1 MQNTPRVSVIIPTY
15 NRASIVPRAIDSVL
29 LQTYTDYEIIV
40 VDDAS
45 TDETGTLL
53 IKKYKNKIFYMR
65 KEKNEGLAA
74 ARNTGIRAAHGVYTA
89 FLDDD
94 DAWLPEKL
102 ALQIKAMEDDPVVG
116 LVYCGY
122 HQVDD
127 NDTIL
132 ATVRPEK
139 RGAVFH
145 DLLYQN
151 CITGSA
157 SAVLLKTELLH
168 DAGYFNAS
176 LSACE
181 DWDLWIRISRLCT
194 VEFVDAPLVK
204 WHVHPSN
211 MHKNIPLMEKNTFVL
226 LNTYRGDMP
235 EDRRDGIFSDHCIML
250 AWQYYNGGNK
260 NDCRRM
266 LLKALEYDPAN
277 TIYVHGEQIRD
288 KEQTV
293 CAAFAAYWGRQETHD
308 RSGVRRKA
316 YSQQYLQLAW
326 EYYARSDMKN
336 FRRCIVCACRY
347 SSLSRSLRLCIPFI
361 KSFLGRHAADS
372 IHALRK
378 CLFTTN
384 NTP

>member
-1 MQNTPRVSVIIPTY
+1 MRHSPRITVIIPTY

-29 LQTYTDYEIIV
+29 AQTYTDYEIIV

-45 TDETGTLL
+45 TDETGILL
-53 IKKYKNKIFYMR
+53 VNKYNNKISCIR

-74 ARNTGIRAAHGVYTA
+74 ARNTGIRAARGVYTA

-102 ALQIKAMEDDPVVG
+102 ALQLKVMEEDPAVG

-122 HQVDD
+122 LHADD

-139 RGAVFH
+139 RGNVFH

-151 CITGSA
+151 HITGSA
-157 SAVLLKTELLH
+157 SAVLIKTEVLH
-168 DAGYFNAS
+168 AAGYFNAS

-181 DWDLWIRISRLCT
+181 DWDLWIRISRLCA
-194 VEFVDAPLVK
+194 VDFVDAPLVK
-204 WHVHPSN
+204 WCVHPSN

-226 LNTYRGDMP
+226 LNSYRGDIP
-235 EDRRDGIFSDHCIML
+235 EDRRDRTFSDHCIML
-250 AWQYYNGGNK
+250 AWQYYNAGNK
-260 NDCRRM
+260 KDCGRM
-266 LLKALEYDPAN
+266 LIKALEYDPLN
-277 TIYVHGEQIRD
+277 TVYVHGEQMHD

-293 CAAFAAYWGRQETHD
+293 SAAFAAYWSGQERPS
-308 RSGVRRKA
+308 RSGDRKKA
-316 YSQQYLQLAW
+316 YSQQCLQLAW
-326 EYYARSDMKN
+326 EYYARNDMKN

-347 SSLSRSLRLCIPFI
+347 TSPARCLRLCIPFV
-361 KSFLGRHAADS
+361 KSFLGRRGADS

-378 CLFTTN
+378 RLFPTN
-384 NTP
+384 STP